1 MQTSKKAAAVSPS
14 QWTVIQEENKRLILS
29 DEFKYPIA
37 YTSQGTPYMDVQN
50 LEETGNREEI
60 KLDMPATDKDGKQC
74 NFKVEITLAEYK
86 YTPVKGDPVKLWFTV
101 ATDQKSLIKLLES
114 NLQIQKLA
122 FAMKNYVDITLATNP
137 AILNSGI
144 PEIGLSHAL
153 SLTGDEFTKEI
164 EEIMF
169 ANLRGSMSPTE
180 ATKEIQ
186 SLSSRIITNYINSQH
201 ICIYSK
207 RYMKAIDDLL
217 KLLKERNIDLLGTY
231 SMLPRQ
237 TVLNKTSME
246 PVVVSGKIN
255 PDVVAIESGKRSER
269 ANGNRI
275 TLI

>member
-1 MQTSKKAAAVSPS
+1 MQTTKKAAAVSPS
-14 QWTVIQEENKRLILS
+14 QWTQIQEENKRLVLS

-37 YTSQGTPYMDVQN
+37 YTSQGNPYMDVQN
-50 LEETGNREEI
+50 LEETGKTESV
-60 KLDMPATDKDGKQC
+60 KLNMPAKDKDGKDC
-74 NFKVEITLAEYK
+74 NFIIEVTLAEYK
-86 YTPVKGDPVKLWFTV
+86 YTPVKGDPVKLWFPI
-101 ATDQKSLIKLLES
+101 APEQKSLLKLLEN

-169 ANLRGSMSPTE
+169 ANLRGTMTPTE

-186 SLSSRIITNYINSQH
+186 ALSSRIITNYINSQH

-207 RYMKAIDDLL
+207 RYMKAIEDLL

-237 TVLNKTSME
+237 TVLNKSTME
-246 PVVVSGKIN
+246 PVVVSGKVN
-255 PDVVAIESGKRSER
+255 PDVVAIEPGKRSEKST
-269 ANGNRI
+269 NRI